1 MINAALVEQIA
12 ACYGERRHAPAVLAR
27 LRDAFPTVRFTLCS
41 DDEVGRARPVLERD
55 GFNLYLVGGDHC
67 LTLTND
73 LATAS
78 GVVLAEVGDDT

>member
-1 MINAALVEQIA
+1 MIDTALVEEIA
-12 ACYGERRHAPAVLAR
+12 ARYGECRHDPAVLTR

-41 DDEVGRARPVLERD
+41 DDEIGRARPVLERD
-55 GFNLYLVGGDHC
+55 SFNLYLVGGDHC

-73 LATAS
+73 FATAS